1 MQVGEDQVGDETR
14 EFLISGSR
22 DKTLIIWDIIER
34 KETEDEKEWGY
45 PRKVLKGMFLTI
57 LNFFL
62 CFFIIINDN
71 IGHSHFISDL

>member
-1 MQVGEDQVGDETR
+1 MQVGEEQVGDETR

-45 PRKVLKGMFLTI
+45 PRKVLKG
-57 LNFFL
+57 
-62 CFFIIINDN
+62 
-71 IGHSHFISDL
+71 HSHFISDL